1 MKKTYIEFVTELLKK
16 QEIGKPIYLYEIS
29 KLVAKAYNM
38 SPKKATGA
46 VSVAIKRIM
55 DGNIIP
61 ELRFYQK
68 GIYYLAVTTAFGETN
83 IDTEQLIEDKYLKN
97 NNGYE
102 TGLTLLQKLGLTTQ
116 IPKNRILVTNKVK
129 ECARFDKKLDVI
141 IRPPKTIIDANNKQ
155 YLKIL
160 DILEILDNAPID
172 VKNPYDIIG
181 NYIEKL
187 GLEYVNLLA
196 LADNYYNKDTILKLA
211 HVAGGHLWNYMK
223 I

>member
-16 QEIGKPIYLYEIS
+16 QEIRKPIYLNETS

-160 DILEILDNAPID
+160 DILEILDNAPIN

-196 LADNYYNKDTILKLA
+196 LADKYYCKDTILKLA
-211 HVAGGHLWNYMK
+211 RVASEHS
-223 I
+223 